1 MYKENIDRFI
11 SELNKRMA
19 SMTPEE
25 RRRVFGNTAMLK
37 INGVIK
43 VKTKEYTK
51 PKKDRNK

>member
-1 MYKENIDRFI
+1 MYKENIYRFI

-25 RRRVFGNTAMLK
+25 RRRVFGNTGMLK